1 MKFKIKVKFNGLY
14 NNSEV
19 ERIVDE
25 KDWPI
30 EMGILKAMVM
40 SREIDS
46 FKVTLDL
53 SESLECEFV
62 SMSRNLRNLAKRMGS
77 CIN

>member
-46 FKVTLDL
+46 FKVTLD
-53 SESLECEFV
+53 SFESLECTCFNCETDCEV
-62 SMSRNLRNLAKRMGS
+62 LQ